1 MISPYTNASDA
12 PPPTTA
18 IMSLHPAPPPSIVA
32 AGLSPAWQRI
42 MRFASLEPGEV
53 NRASDVQCCASGKV
67 LNVAV
72 ALGALGAMSRAVTV
86 MGGATAGWT
95 AAECR
100 GLGIDLVAVPTA
112 ADTRCCTT
120 LLDDAT
126 GRTTELVE
134 SAPPIT
140 PDELARFVAAYEG
153 AVAGAAAVVLS
164 GSLPAGT
171 PVTIYRDLLE
181 RTSCP
186 AIVDARG
193 PELLAA
199 LPCRP
204 LLVKPNREELARTVG
219 RPLAAAADLRV
230 AMEELRAQGA
240 DWVLVTDG
248 AKPALVLGPV
258 GWFRIVPPRLERI
271 VNPIGCGDCLAA
283 GFAEAISRGLEPLE
297 ALRFGMGCAAFNCG
311 TLLAGRLERPAVD
324 RLAGAV
330 EIAGITVAN
339 GKP

>member
-1 MISPYTNASDA
+1 MTPDRSPSG
-12 PPPTTA
+12 PV
-18 IMSLHPAPPPSIVA
+18 VA
-32 AGLSPAWQRI
+32 AWLSPAWQTI
-42 MRFASLEPGEV
+42 MRFADLEPGEV
-53 NRASDVQCCASGKV
+53 NRASDVHRCASGKV

-72 ALGALGAMSRAVTV
+72 ALGALGAISRAVTV
-86 MGGATAGWT
+86 MGGAAAGWT
-95 AAECR
+95 AAEFR
-100 GLGIDLVAVPTA
+100 GLGIDLVAVPTI

-120 LLDDAT
+120 LLDEAT

-134 SAPPIT
+134 NAPPIT
-140 PDELARFVAAYEG
+140 SDELARFVTAYEG

-171 PVTIYRDLLE
+171 PVTIYRDLLH

-219 RPLAAAADLRV
+219 RPLEREADLRV
-230 AMEELRAQGA
+230 AMKELCEQGA
-240 DWVLVTDG
+240 EWVLVTDG
-248 AKPALVLGPV
+248 AKPTLALGPA
-258 GWFRIVPPRLERI
+258 GCIRIVPPRLERV

-283 GFAEAISRGLEPLE
+283 GFADAISRGLEPLD
-297 ALRFGMGCAAFNCG
+297 AICFGMGCAAFNCG
-311 TLLAGRLERPAVD
+311 TVLAGRLD
-324 RLAGAV
+324 RSTVECLAGSVEVTQIAV
-330 EIAGITVAN
+330 AG
-339 GKP
+339 GKS

>member
-1 MISPYTNASDA
+1 MTPPFSP
-12 PPPTTA
+12 
-18 IMSLHPAPPPSIVA
+18 LPAVVA
-32 AGLSPAWQRI
+32 AGLSPAWQTI

-53 NRASDVQCCASGKV
+53 NRASDVQRCASGKV

-72 ALGALGAMSRAVTV
+72 ALGALGAVSRAVTLL
-86 MGGATAGWT
+86 GGAPAAWT
-95 AAECR
+95 AAEFSR
-100 GLGIDLVAVPTA
+100 LGIDLVAVPTI

-134 SAPPIT
+134 NAPPIT
-140 PDELARFVAAYEG
+140 SGELARFVTAYEG

-171 PVTIYRDLLE
+171 PVTIYRDLLH

-219 RPLAAAADLRV
+219 RPLEREVDLRV
-230 AMEELRAQGA
+230 VMEELREQGA
-240 DWVLVTDG
+240 EWVLVTDG
-248 AKPALVLGPV
+248 ANPALALGPAGCV
-258 GWFRIVPPRLERI
+258 RIVPPRLERV

-283 GFAEAISRGLEPLE
+283 GVADQIGRGSEPLE
-297 ALRFGMGCAAFNCG
+297 AICFGMACAAFNCG
-311 TLLAGRLERPAVD
+311 TVLAGRLDRATVD
-324 RLAGAV
+324 CLAGSVKVSWVDAV
-330 EIAGITVAN
+330 GRKA
-339 GKP
+339 